1 MKKLKSNLQNMVLVL
16 VGVALICGGTLAYVN
31 QQTKS
36 AIDEQA
42 KKTLSDG
49 IKAVLDADDIT
60 VNSTSEKKRIVNG
73 KEQNFVI
80 YNTDKGVAE
89 QSTDPNAFSGNLTVL
104 VGFDAEGVIKGY
116 TILAHAETPGL
127 GAKAT
132 EWFQEDQPGN
142 IVGINPAKTN
152 LTVKNDGGE
161 INAITA
167 STITSR
173 AFLRAVQQAYSTFVE
188 EKANLSAADTDK

>member
-16 VGVALICGGTLAYVN
+16 VSVALICGGTLAYVN
-31 QQTKS
+31 QLTKP
-36 AIDEQA
+36 AIDLQA
-42 KKTLSDG
+42 EKALADG
-49 IKAVLDADDIT
+49 IKAVLATDNLV
-60 VNSTSEKKRIVNG
+60 VNSKSEIKRDVNG
-73 KEQNFVI
+73 KEQTFVI
-80 YNTDKGVAE
+80 YNTDKGVAV

-104 VGFDAEGVIKGY
+104 IGFDAEGVIKGY

-132 EWFQEDQPGN
+132 EWFQEGQPGN
-142 IVGINPAKTN
+142 IVGINPANAN
-152 LTVKNDGGE
+152 LTVKNDGGD

-173 AFLRAVQQAYSTFVE
+173 AFLRAVKQAYVTFVE
-188 EKANLSAADTDK
+188 ANSNVPVGETEK